1 MLMDPATTAATIVTV
16 LSPHLPELWRLG
28 DKFAEGMVKKLG
40 EKAAES
46 ITHLWQK
53 LRGQADQ
60 QPALKSALGDLAQ
73 APGDADFQAALRVQ
87 LRKLIL
93 GDPRLGMELA
103 ELTTKT
109 VKTTIIQK
117 IRGDGNIVSAGDQ
130 HLGNVTQHFK

>member
-73 APGDADFQAALRVQ
+73 APGDADLQAAQRVQ

-93 GDPRLGMELA
+93 GDPALLA
-103 ELTTKT
+103 ELTASLAPSPSGSRTQ
-109 VKTTIIQK
+109 TIHGSVVNAVQ
-117 IRGDGNIVSAGDQ
+117 GDQ
-130 HLGNVTQHFK
+130 HTGAQNILQ